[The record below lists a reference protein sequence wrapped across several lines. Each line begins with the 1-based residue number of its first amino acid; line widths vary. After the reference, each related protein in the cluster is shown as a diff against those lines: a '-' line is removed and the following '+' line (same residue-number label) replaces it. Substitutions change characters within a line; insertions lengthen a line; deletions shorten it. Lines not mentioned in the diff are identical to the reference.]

1 LEFRVAA
8 LQDAEEITAL
18 INAVFR
24 KAESFFIDGD
34 RIDVDSV
41 RGLMAKGE
49 FRISQEN
56 GALRAC
62 VYLERRGERAYLGVL
77 SVVPKLQRTG
87 IGSALLKAAED
98 QCAKAGCRFMNLRTV
113 NLRTDNRA
121 FYGRRGYVETGT
133 EPFPPEHNPK
143 LPCHFVNLSKP
154 LA

>member
-1 LEFRVAA
+1 MEFRVAA

-98 QCAKAGCRFMNLRTV
+98 QCAKAGCRFMDLRTV